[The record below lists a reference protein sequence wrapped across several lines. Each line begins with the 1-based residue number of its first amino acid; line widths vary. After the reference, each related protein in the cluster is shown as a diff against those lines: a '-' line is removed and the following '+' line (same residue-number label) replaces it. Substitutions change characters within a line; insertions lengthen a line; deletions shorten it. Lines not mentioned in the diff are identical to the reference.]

1 VSSVT
6 APPTNQIESMN
17 AGPDARRLLNAVPH
31 LSVRDG
37 VVTSVASALARELG
51 APPDG
56 LVGRALADLGIRLDG
71 TIDGLLAG
79 IDSVRF
85 RLGAK
90 FGDVPVELHL
100 IGVDADGAHFSVRSV
115 AREFMLQALLR
126 RSDYGHILVSPDVE
140 VLWSMTN
147 NRAAA
152 LFPGDD
158 PMDWVEM
165 MDPDDMATMA
175 EAIVEVGENPDQ
187 VRHISHRLNADRAY
201 RFSDVVE
208 SVVHDPDLGGVLIRT
223 RLDDDAP
230 SIADRSSR
238 YAPATLADDMA
249 VGLMVLTGEGRLLYR
264 NAASTRLLDA
274 TPGEQFLPVA
284 ESDVFVGLTLTDR
297 AALDQ
302 AFAGVRAGRS
312 QLVTVASPDR
322 PETKLRISLT
332 PGAAGTVAAVV
343 EDISELV
350 ATQEELEASKAELE
364 YRATHDDLTDLAGR
378 AALIDYLD
386 GALAKDIAGGML
398 TAVIFCDVDN
408 FKLVND
414 SLGHAAGD
422 ELLTAMASRL
432 KGSVRDADLVGRF
445 GGDEFVVVAPAI
457 TSSEEAHQLAM
468 RIFRDITGRAQT
480 SAGSIEVGVSM
491 GVAVT
496 GLQAASATGL
506 IQHADRA
513 MYTAKRNGRGRVELY
528 TDGMGEDASDRLRR
542 QTELVDGVH
551 RAEFRLDYQP
561 IIPTG
566 ATPGLE
572 AGVEALARWH
582 HPSEGILSPGA
593 WIDLAEDAGLMD
605 VVGDELIAETCRN
618 IGALEVAPAFF
629 AINMSPRQLS
639 RPDAAERV
647 LAMVADAGVAPDRLV
662 IEMTEGALA
671 NDAMVMANLH
681 RFRTA
686 GARLF
691 IDDFGS
697 GYSSLSQL
705 RRFPIDCVKIDRA
718 FIHPEPDVE
727 LVRVIVDIARTLGM
741 LTVAEGIERQD
752 QLDAVTEL
760 GVDYAQGFFLGR
772 PGQLT

>member
-1 VSSVT
+1 MEQ
-6 APPTNQIESMN
+6 PHPTTSGSRS
-17 AGPDARRLLNAVPH
+17 ALLDAVPH
-31 LSVRDG
+31 LMLRDG
-37 VVTSVASALARELG
+37 VVVAVASSAEREIG
-51 APPDG
+51 AETSR
-56 LVGRALADLGIRLDG
+56 LVGRALADLGTRLDG
-71 TIDGLLAG
+71 SFEDLHAG
-79 IDSVRF
+79 EAAVRL
-85 RLGAK
+85 RLGPE
-90 FGDVPVELHL
+90 FGEVPIELGL
-100 IGVDADGAHFSVRSV
+100 IGRDGDAVYVGLRSL

-126 RSDYGHILVSPDVE
+126 RSDFGHILVSPDVE
-140 VLWSMTN
+140 VVWSMTN

-152 LFPGDD
+152 IFPGDD

-175 EAIVEVGENPDQ
+175 EAIVEVGQNPDQ

-208 SVVHDPDLGGVLIRT
+208 SAVHDPDLGGVLIRC

-230 SIADRSSR
+230 SIADPTPR

-264 NAASTRLLDA
+264 NAASTRLLDS
-274 TPGEQFLPVA
+274 TPGEQLLPVA
-284 ESDVFVGLTLTDR
+284 ESALFAGLNLTER
-297 AALDQ
+297 AALDE
-302 AFAGVRAGRS
+302 AFVAVREGKA
-312 QLVTVASPDR
+312 QLVTVTAPDR
-322 PETKLRISLT
+322 PETKLRMSLT
-332 PGAAGTVAAVV
+332 PGAAGTIAAVV

-350 ATQEELEASKAELE
+350 ATQEQLEASQAELE
-364 YRATHDDLTDLAGR
+364 YRATHDDLTDLPER

-386 GALAKDIAGGML
+386 GALAGDIARGLL

-422 ELLTAMASRL
+422 ELLTAMAGRL
-432 KGSVRDADLVGRF
+432 RGSVRDGDLVGRF
-445 GGDEFVVVAPAI
+445 GGDEFVVVAPGI
-457 TSSEEAHQLAM
+457 TSAEEAHQLAM
-468 RIFRDITGRAQT
+468 RIFGDVCGRVET
-480 SAGSIEVGVSM
+480 SAGSLDIGVSM

-496 GLQAASATGL
+496 GLTAASADPL

-528 TDGMGEDASDRLRR
+528 SEGMGADASDRLRR

-561 IIPTG
+561 IVPTG
-566 ATPGLE
+566 ATPDLVG
-572 AGVEALARWH
+572 GVEALARWH
-582 HPSEGILSPGA
+582 HPSEGVLSPAA

-618 IGALEVAPAFF
+618 IAALDDPPGFF
-629 AINMSPRQLS
+629 SVNMSPRQLS
-639 RPDAAERV
+639 RVDAAETV
-647 LAMVADAGVAPDRLV
+647 LGMVASAGLAPTRLV
-662 IEMTEGALA
+662 VEMTEGALA
-671 NDAMVMANLH
+671 NDVLVMENLFA
-681 RFRTA
+681 FRAA

-691 IDDFGS
+691 IDDFGT

-705 RRFPIDCVKIDRA
+705 RRFPIDCVKIDRS
-718 FIHPEPDVE
+718 FIHPEPDIE

-741 LTVAEGIERQD
+741 QTVAEGIERRD
-752 QLDAVTEL
+752 QLDAITAL
-760 GVDYAQGFFLGR
+760 GVDYAQGFHLGEPR
-772 PGQLT
+772 PLT

>member
-1 VSSVT
+1 
-6 APPTNQIESMN
+6 M
-17 AGPDARRLLNAVPH
+17 PH
-31 LSVRDG
+31 LMLRDG
-37 VVTSVASALARELG
+37 VVVAVASSAEREIG
-51 APPDG
+51 AETSR
-56 LVGRALADLGIRLDG
+56 LVGRALADLGTRLDG
-71 TIDGLLAG
+71 SFEDLHAG
-79 IDSVRF
+79 EAAVRL
-85 RLGAK
+85 RLGPE
-90 FGDVPVELHL
+90 FGEVPIELGL
-100 IGVDADGAHFSVRSV
+100 IGRDGDAVYVGLRSL

-126 RSDYGHILVSPDVE
+126 RSDFGHILVSPDVE
-140 VLWSMTN
+140 VVWSMTN

-152 LFPGDD
+152 IFPGDD

-175 EAIVEVGENPDQ
+175 EAIVEVGQNPDQ

-208 SVVHDPDLGGVLIRT
+208 SAVHDPDLGGVLIRC

-230 SIADRSSR
+230 SIADPTPR

-264 NAASTRLLDA
+264 NAASTRLLDS
-274 TPGEQFLPVA
+274 TPGEQLLPVA
-284 ESDVFVGLTLTDR
+284 ESALFAGLNLTER
-297 AALDQ
+297 AALDE
-302 AFAGVRAGRS
+302 AFVAVREGKA
-312 QLVTVASPDR
+312 QLVTVTAPDR
-322 PETKLRISLT
+322 PETKLRMSLT
-332 PGAAGTVAAVV
+332 PGAAGTIAAVV

-350 ATQEELEASKAELE
+350 ATQEQLEASQAELE
-364 YRATHDDLTDLAGR
+364 YRATHDDLTDLPER

-386 GALAKDIAGGML
+386 GALAGDIARGLL

-422 ELLTAMASRL
+422 ELLTAMAGRL
-432 KGSVRDADLVGRF
+432 RGSVRDGDLVGRF
-445 GGDEFVVVAPAI
+445 GGDEFVVVAPGI
-457 TSSEEAHQLAM
+457 TSAEEAHQLAM
-468 RIFRDITGRAQT
+468 RIFGDVCGRVET
-480 SAGSIEVGVSM
+480 SAGSLDIGVSM

-496 GLQAASATGL
+496 GLTAASADPL

-528 TDGMGEDASDRLRR
+528 SEGMGADASDRLRR

-561 IIPTG
+561 IVPTG
-566 ATPGLE
+566 ATPDLVG
-572 AGVEALARWH
+572 GVEALARWH
-582 HPSEGILSPGA
+582 HPSEGVLSPAA

-618 IGALEVAPAFF
+618 IAALDDPPGFF
-629 AINMSPRQLS
+629 SVNMSPRQLS
-639 RPDAAERV
+639 RVDAAETV
-647 LAMVADAGVAPDRLV
+647 LGMVASAGLAPTRLV
-662 IEMTEGALA
+662 VEMTEGALA
-671 NDAMVMANLH
+671 NDVLVMENLFA
-681 RFRTA
+681 FRAA

-691 IDDFGS
+691 IDDFGT

-705 RRFPIDCVKIDRA
+705 RRFPIDCVKIDRS
-718 FIHPEPDVE
+718 FIHPEPDIE

-741 LTVAEGIERQD
+741 QTVAEGIERRD
-752 QLDAVTEL
+752 QLDAITAL
-760 GVDYAQGFFLGR
+760 GVDYAQGFHLGEPR
-772 PGQLT
+772 PLT

>member
-1 VSSVT
+1 MDQ
-6 APPTNQIESMN
+6 NDSMDL
-17 AGPDARRLLNAVPH
+17 ATPAHPLLDGVPH
-31 LSVRDG
+31 LTVEQH
-37 VVTSVASALARELG
+37 VVTAVASTVEREIG
-51 APPDG
+51 APVGG
-56 LVGRALADLGIRLDG
+56 LVGCSLTELGTRLDG
-71 TIDGLLAG
+71 TFDGLLAG
-79 IDSVRF
+79 SESVRV
-85 RLGAK
+85 RLGAD
-90 FGDVPVELHL
+90 FGDVPIELQM
-100 IGVDADGAHFSVRSV
+100 IGTAGDRAHVAVRSL

-126 RSDYGHILVSPDVE
+126 RSDFGHILVSPDVE
-140 VLWSMTN
+140 VVWSMTN

-187 VRHISHRLNADRAY
+187 VRHISHRLNSDRAY

-208 SVVHDPDLGGVLIRT
+208 SAMHDPDLGGVLIRC

-230 SIADRSSR
+230 SMTESTTR

-264 NAASTRLLDA
+264 NAASTRLLDT
-274 TPGEQFLPVA
+274 TPGEQLLPVA
-284 ESDVFVGLTLTDR
+284 ESDAFGGLNLTER
-297 AALDQ
+297 SALDQ
-302 AFAGVRAGRS
+302 AFTSVRDGRA
-312 QLVTVASPDR
+312 QLVTVTSPDH
-322 PETKLRISLT
+322 PDTKLRISLT
-332 PGAAGTVAAVV
+332 PGAAGTIAAVV

-364 YRATHDDLTDLAGR
+364 YRATHDDLTDLPER
-378 AALIDYLD
+378 AALIDYLNS
-386 GALAKDIAGGML
+386 ALAGDIARGLL

-408 FKLVND
+408 FKVVND

-422 ELLTAMASRL
+422 ELLTAMAGQL
-432 KGSVRDADLVGRF
+432 KKSVRDADLVGRF
-445 GGDEFVVVAPAI
+445 GGDEFVVVAPGL
-457 TSSEEAHQLAM
+457 TSAEEAHLLAM
-468 RIFRDITGRAQT
+468 RIFGDVTGRVQT
-480 SAGSIEVGVSM
+480 SAGSLEISVSM

-496 GLQAASATGL
+496 GLSAASADPL

-528 TDGMGEDASDRLRR
+528 TEGMGADASDRLRR

-561 IIPTG
+561 IVPTG
-566 ATPGLE
+566 ATPGLD

-582 HPSEGILSPGA
+582 HPSEGVLSPAA

-618 IGALEVAPAFF
+618 IAALDTPPAFF
-629 AINMSPRQLS
+629 SVNMSPRQLS
-639 RPDAAERV
+639 RADAARTV
-647 LAMVADAGVAPDRLV
+647 LGIVTASGLSPEHLV

-671 NDAMVMANLH
+671 NDTMVMENLR
-681 RFRTA
+681 RFRAA

-691 IDDFGS
+691 IDDFGT

-718 FIHPEPDVE
+718 FIHPEPDIE

-741 LTVAEGIERQD
+741 RTVAEGIERED
-752 QLDAVTEL
+752 QLEAVTAL
-760 GVDYAQGFFLGR
+760 GVDYAQGFFLGA
-772 PGQLT
+772 PGPLG